1 MTSPNTIVEIAD
13 RSFAERVVQSEM
25 PVLLA
30 FCADGCSTS
39 QKLLAL
45 LANAAPRCGGF
56 LTIARASLAESPGLA
71 ARFGVVSAPSLL
83 LLRGGT
89 VCYQFV
95 GELSRGELDELLTR
109 ARADNPAIG
118 KPNNRPSDGTD
129 FNNVK
134 FITGGLVAWPYP
146 LQAGNEQQERK

>member
-1 MTSPNTIVEIAD
+1 MTSPNNIIEFAD
-13 RSFAERVVQSEM
+13 HSFAERVVQSKL

-30 FCADGCSTS
+30 FCADGCDTS

-45 LANAAPRCGGF
+45 LANAAPRCEGF
-56 LTIARASLAESPGLA
+56 VKIAKVSLAESSGLA

-95 GELSRGELDELLTR
+95 GELSRRELDELLTG

-118 KPNNRPSDGTD
+118 RPINNASDSTN
-129 FNNVK
+129 FNYVK
-134 FITGGLVAWPYP
+134 FITGGLVASPYP
-146 LQAGNEQQERK
+146 LQAGNNNKERK